1 MITNQFIRTIL
12 PCVVGLMVSC
22 ISVKSFASNIA
33 SNDYRYTTTLSKN
46 AEYELEEL
54 KVTHEESVYANVPV
68 NFSIESPHTLTKVF
82 LYVDGVYSGGIMA
95 NSNFTTMEMKFSN
108 SGVKQLKFIGVKDEE
123 GQYLTSVSY
132 IRIIDPETN
141 KQQTNYSQA
150 DIVFRPAAERRK
162 VAEESSSSYG
172 SKKTASFTTNNGFV
186 NDIIQLVQKHIENQ
200 NMILPIHVIVAM
212 ATFESGYGKS
222 ELALNANNFFGLKS
236 CHSKPNDPNVY
247 LYIRQPAE
255 DCNLYRKFD
264 DREACIIF
272 FIDELLLNRTGQW
285 RRNYSPVVYKYQD
298 EINQG
303 IDKTTATEHFIEGL
317 MEKGYS
323 TNNAYKN
330 GVMRIINNFRLL
342 NLE

>member
-1 MITNQFIRTIL
+1 MITNQLIRTIL
-12 PCVVGLMVSC
+12 PCVVGLIVSC
-22 ISVKSFASNIA
+22 ISINSFASNPT
-33 SNDYRYTTTLSKN
+33 SNNCLYTSLS
-46 AEYELEEL
+46 EHTVQGIDEL
-54 KVTHEESVYANVPV
+54 KVAHEESVFVNVPV
-68 NFSIESPHTLTKVF
+68 NFSIESPHSLVKVF
-82 LYVDGVYSGGIMA
+82 LYVDGVYAGGIIA
-95 NSNFTTMEMKFSN
+95 NSNYINMEMKFSN
-108 SGVKQLKFIGVKDEE
+108 GGVKQLKFVGVKDEE

-141 KQQTNYSQA
+141 KQQVNYNQA

-162 VAEESSSSYG
+162 IAEESTNYATR
-172 SKKTASFTTNNGFV
+172 KTAAFTTNNNFI
-186 NDIIQLVQKHIENQ
+186 NDIIQLVQKHLENQ
-200 NMILPIHVIVAM
+200 NIVLPIHVIVAM

-264 DREACIIF
+264 DREACISF

-285 RRNYSPVVYKYQD
+285 RRNYSPVAHQYQD

-303 IDKTTATEHFIEGL
+303 IDKITATEHFIEGL

-323 TNNAYKN
+323 TNNSYKN
-330 GVMRIINNFRLL
+330 GVMRLINNYHLL